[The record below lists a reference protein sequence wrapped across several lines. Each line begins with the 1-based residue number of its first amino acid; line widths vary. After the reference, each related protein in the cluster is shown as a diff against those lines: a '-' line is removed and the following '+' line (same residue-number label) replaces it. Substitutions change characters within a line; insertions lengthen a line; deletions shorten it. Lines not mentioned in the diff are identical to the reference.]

1 MGFFS
6 KLFEKKECS
15 ICGGEIGLLGN
26 RKLEDGNC
34 CKTCANKLSVWFD
47 DRRHST
53 VEQIK
58 AQLNARGEN
67 QQRLQTWHHDLE
79 FGEYCKMYVQ
89 LQNGVPQSFVV
100 TSSPD
105 YREANADILPFSWV
119 ASCTPDIRESRNE
132 LKRTN
137 AEGERVSYDPPRYEY
152 RYDFYIKLDIQG
164 CPYIDDISFRINRST
179 LELETVMPKSTFLG
193 MNSGFDPMHY
203 PEYRQ
208 YKAALDEICEI
219 VSCGQRGVARE
230 VPPAVTTPVASC
242 ADTPAAAPIAA
253 PVAASVGKWTCN
265 ACGAE
270 NTAKFCQNCGTP
282 KPEPA
287 AAARWKCF
295 CGTVNT
301 GKFCGECG
309 TLRFTIDDIVCSE
322 CSWTAEPGDEFTG
335 ICPSCD
341 HKFGPE
347 DLDR

>member
-119 ASCTPDIRESRNE
+119 ASCTPDIRESAMSSSVPTPRGSE
-132 LKRTN
+132 SATIRPGMST
-137 AEGERVSYDPPRYEY
+137 ATISTSSWIFRVVPISTIFPSGSIAPP
-152 RYDFYIKLDIQG
+152 
-164 CPYIDDISFRINRST
+164 
-179 LELETVMPKSTFLG
+179 
-193 MNSGFDPMHY
+193 
-203 PEYRQ
+203 
-208 YKAALDEICEI
+208 
-219 VSCGQRGVARE
+219 
-230 VPPAVTTPVASC
+230 
-242 ADTPAAAPIAA
+242 
-253 PVAASVGKWTCN
+253 W
-265 ACGAE
+265 
-270 NTAKFCQNCGTP
+270 
-282 KPEPA
+282 
-287 AAARWKCF
+287 
-295 CGTVNT
+295 
-301 GKFCGECG
+301 
-309 TLRFTIDDIVCSE
+309 
-322 CSWTAEPGDEFTG
+322 SWR
-335 ICPSCD
+335 
-341 HKFGPE
+341 
-347 DLDR
+347 L